1 MRKRSLGAVLLLVPL
16 GISIALKDEKSW
28 PYWLG
33 IVAPDLSFIAGY
45 SHNLENGV
53 IRKKAVPLYNA
64 VHSPFLPL
72 VIILASLGN
81 SKIAMGL
88 SLGWL
93 SHIGLDW
100 IFGFGKRNSEGAL
113 VA

>member
-1 MRKRSLGAVLLLVPL
+1 MIKRFLGAVLLLVPL
-16 GISIALKDEKSW
+16 GVAMALRDEKSW

-33 IVAPDLSFIAGY
+33 ILAPDLSLVIGY

-53 IRKKAVPLYNA
+53 IRKKAVPIYNT
-64 VHSPFLPL
+64 VHSPLLPL
-72 VIILASLGN
+72 VMILASLGN
-81 SKIAMGL
+81 SNIAMGV

-113 VA
+113 L